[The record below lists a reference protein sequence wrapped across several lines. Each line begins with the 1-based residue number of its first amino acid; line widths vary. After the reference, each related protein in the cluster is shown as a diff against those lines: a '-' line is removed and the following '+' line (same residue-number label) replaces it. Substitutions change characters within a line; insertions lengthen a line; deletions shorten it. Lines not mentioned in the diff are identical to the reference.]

1 MEITLGFDNI
11 EELIFQNKNV
21 YTKLDHYR
29 EIFIDYKLGILNPE
43 FRLLQK
49 NAVTRLS
56 MALKEKDLEIISNIL
71 GTKVIFSMDFKKVL
85 THISS
90 TIDNLHLDLPEVY
103 NIIDI
108 TVSRN
113 KDRVE
118 VTIWN

>member
-21 YTKLDHYR
+21 YSKLDKYK
-29 EIFIDYKLGILNPE
+29 EIFIDYKLGIINPE
-43 FRLLQK
+43 FRPLQK
-49 NAVTRLS
+49 NAVTRLC
-56 MALKEKDLEIISNIL
+56 MALKDKDLEIISEIL
-71 GTKVIFSMDFKKVL
+71 GAKVKFSMDFKKIF

-90 TIDNLHLDLPEVY
+90 TIRNLNSDLPEVY

-108 TVSRN
+108 TVFRN
-113 KDRVE
+113 RDRVE